1 MALREDHTE
10 TLLQGV
16 LRGLWPQYRELA
28 FLSLFVNLLALAVPV
43 FVLQV
48 YDRVVFF
55 AGIST
60 LQALVFG
67 VAIAIGFDFVLRQAR
82 SRVLQRASVRVDAVL
97 SERLYDK
104 LSRLSLRDLERSE
117 ATRWQVLQQD
127 VSRVRNTLGGV
138 PVVLAVD
145 VPFALLFLAL
155 IAVIAFPIL
164 WVVLL
169 AVPCFVLIAVL
180 SSRSA
185 ASAAQREQTTQMA
198 RDASVSQFIHG
209 RTTLKSLDL
218 GPQVQRQLEQ
228 EQADT
233 ITTALDRGRQNDTYA
248 NIGLALSLLTTVGI
262 TAVGAVAILDQS
274 ITIGA
279 LIATNMLAN
288 RLIAPMNQLVGTWK
302 TWSAFTMARG
312 RLEEVFALPDERDR
326 TAVAMV
332 RPEGAISVENAT
344 FRYDEGEP
352 VVSNINFTLRPGA
365 LHGIV
370 GRSGSGKSTLIKLM
384 QGLYAPES
392 GRVLIDGADIG
403 QYART
408 DLAKWVG
415 YAPQETFLLS
425 GTIRDNIARR
435 EHPDTDA
442 EVVRAAKLAGAHEFI
457 VDLPEGYGTDVG
469 EAGSRLSGGQRQ
481 RLAIARAVFGDPV
494 LLLLD
499 EPTANIDR
507 PAEEQLRASLL
518 ELAKDHNVV
527 VVTHSPVLLS
537 ACENI
542 LVLERGQIAAAGPGA
557 DILPRLFAGEGT
569 PTPLESKT

>member
-1 MALREDHTE
+1 MADRNEPAE
-10 TLLQGV
+10 TLLEG
-16 LRGLWPQYRELA
+16 LMRGLWPQYRELA
-28 FLSLFVNLLALAVPV
+28 FLSLFINFLALAVPI

-67 VAIAIGFDFVLRQAR
+67 VAVAITFDFVLRQAR
-82 SRVLQRASVRVDAVL
+82 SRVLQRASVRVDAAL
-97 SERLYDK
+97 SARLYDK

-117 ATRWQVLQQD
+117 GSRWQVLQQD
-127 VSRVRNTLGGV
+127 VARVRNTLGGV
-138 PVVLAVD
+138 PVVLVVD
-145 VPFALLFLAL
+145 VPFALLFLVL

-169 AVPCFVLIAVL
+169 AIPLFVLIAVL
-180 SSRSA
+180 SSRAAA
-185 ASAAQREQTTQMA
+185 ASALREQSSQIA
-198 RDASVSQFIHG
+198 RDASVAEFIHG

-218 GPQVQRQLEQ
+218 SPQVQARLEVK
-228 EQADT
+228 QAET
-233 ITTALDRGRQNDTYA
+233 ITTALERGKQNDTFS
-248 NIGLALSLLTTVGI
+248 NLGLALTLLTTVAI

-288 RLIAPMNQLVGTWK
+288 RLISPLNQLVGTWR
-302 TWSAFTMARG
+302 TWSAFQMARR
-312 RLEEVFALPDERDR
+312 RLEDVFALPDERGR

-332 RPEGAISVENAT
+332 RPEGVLAVENAT
-344 FRYDEGEP
+344 FRYDSGEP
-352 VVSNINFTLRPGA
+352 VLSGINFTLRPGG

-384 QGLYAPES
+384 QGLYMPES

-403 QYART
+403 QYARA
-408 DLAKWVG
+408 DLAKWIG

-435 EHPDTDA
+435 EHADPDS
-442 EVVRAAKLAGAHEFI
+442 EVVRASKLAGAHEFI
-457 VDLPEGYGTDVG
+457 VDLPDGYGTDVG

-481 RLAIARAVFGDPV
+481 RLAIARAVFGDPPV
-494 LLLLD
+494 LLLD

-507 PAEEQLRASLL
+507 PAEEQLRGALL
-518 ELAKDHNVV
+518 ELARDHNVV
-527 VVTHSPVLLS
+527 VVTHSPVLLG

-557 DILPRLFAGEGT
+557 DILPRLFAGEGASV
-569 PTPLESKT
+569 PLEQKS

>member
-1 MALREDHTE
+1 MANPSETSE
-10 TLLQGV
+10 TLLQG
-16 LRGLWPQYRELA
+16 LIRSLWPQYRELA
-28 FLSLFVNLLALAVPV
+28 FLSLFINFLALAVPI

-67 VAIAIGFDFVLRQAR
+67 VALAIAFDFVLRQAR
-82 SRVLQRASVRVDAVL
+82 SRVLQRASVRVDATL
-97 SERLYDK
+97 SARLYDK
-104 LSRLSLRDLERSE
+104 LSRLSLRDLERSNG
-117 ATRWQVLQQD
+117 ARWQVLQQD
-127 VSRVRNTLGGV
+127 VARVRNTLGGV

-155 IAVIAFPIL
+155 IAVIALPIL

-169 AVPCFVLIAVL
+169 AVPVFVFVAVL
-180 SSRSA
+180 SSRAAVRSA
-185 ASAAQREQTTQMA
+185 HREQDSQIA
-198 RDASVSQFIHG
+198 RDTSISEFIHG
-209 RTTLKSLDL
+209 RTTLKSLNL
-218 GPQVQRQLEQ
+218 SPQVQQKLELEQ
-228 EQADT
+228 AET
-233 ITTALDRGRQNDTYA
+233 IDAALERGRQNDTFS
-248 NIGLALSLLTTVGI
+248 NLGLALALLTTVAI
-262 TAVGAVAILDQS
+262 TAVGAIAILDQA

-288 RLIAPMNQLVGTWK
+288 RLIAPLNQLVGTWR
-302 TWSAFTMARG
+302 TWSAFQMAQR

-332 RPEGAISVENAT
+332 RPEGVLAVENAT
-344 FRYDEGEP
+344 FRYDTGEP
-352 VVSNINFTLRPGA
+352 VLRGVNFTLRPGG

-370 GRSGSGKSTLIKLM
+370 GRSGSGKSTLIKMM
-384 QGLYAPES
+384 QGLYLPES

-403 QYART
+403 QYARS
-408 DLAKWVG
+408 DLAKWIG

-425 GTIRDNIARR
+425 GSIRDNIARR
-435 EHPDTDA
+435 DHPDTDA
-442 EVVRAAKLAGAHEFI
+442 EVVRAAKFAGAHEFI

-481 RLAIARAVFGDPV
+481 RLAIARAVFGDPPI
-494 LLLLD
+494 LLLD

-507 PAEEQLRASLL
+507 PAEEQLQTVLL
-518 ELAKDHNVV
+518 DMARDHNVV
-527 VVTHSPVLLS
+527 VVTHSPVLLG

-557 DILPRLFAGEGT
+557 DILPRLFGTEGR
-569 PTPLESKT
+569 PVPLEQKT

>member
-1 MALREDHTE
+1 MAPRDHASE
-10 TLLQGV
+10 SILQGV
-16 LRGLWPQYRELA
+16 LRDLWPQYRELT

-97 SERLYDK
+97 SARLYDK
-104 LSRLSLRDLERSE
+104 LSRLSLRDLERSD
-117 ATRWQVLQQD
+117 AARWQVLQQD
-127 VSRVRNTLGGV
+127 VARVRNTLGGV

-145 VPFALLFLAL
+145 VPFALLFLGL

-185 ASAAQREQTTQMA
+185 AAAAEREQAVQMA
-198 RDASVSQFIHG
+198 RDASVAQFIHG

-228 EQADT
+228 EQAQT
-233 ITTALDRGRQNDTYA
+233 ITAALDRGRQNDTFA
-248 NIGLALSLLTTVGI
+248 NVGLALSLLTTVAI
-262 TAVGAVAILDQS
+262 TAVGAVAILNQS

-288 RLIAPMNQLVGTWK
+288 RLISPMNQLVGTWR
-302 TWSAFTMARG
+302 TWSAFKMARR
-312 RLEEVFALPDERDR
+312 RLEEVFALPDERNR
-326 TAVAMV
+326 SAVTMV
-332 RPEGAISVENAT
+332 RPDGAVSLENVT
-344 FRYDEGEP
+344 FRYEDGEP
-352 VVSNINFTLRPGA
+352 VVSNVSFTLRPGA

-403 QYART
+403 QYARS
-408 DLAKWVG
+408 DLAKWIG

-442 EVVRAAKLAGAHEFI
+442 EVVRVAKLAGAHDFI
-457 VDLPEGYGTDVG
+457 VDLPDGYGTDVG

-481 RLAIARAVFGDPV
+481 RLAIARAMFGDPA

-507 PAEEQLRASLL
+507 PAEEELRASLL
-518 ELAKDHNVV
+518 ELARDHNVV

-542 LVLERGQIAAAGPGA
+542 LVLERGQIAAAGPGG
-557 DILPRLFAGEGT
+557 DILPRLFAGEGGA
-569 PTPLESKT
+569 TPLERKS

>member
-1 MALREDHTE
+1 MAAGSDQSES
-10 TLLQGV
+10 V
-16 LRGLWPQYRELA
+16 LRGLLRHLWPQYRELT
-28 FLSLFVNLLALAVPV
+28 FLSFFINVLALAVPI

-82 SRVLQRASVRVDAVL
+82 SRVLQRASVHVDAAL
-97 SERLYDK
+97 SARLYEK
-104 LSRLSLRDLERSE
+104 LSKLSLRDLERSDG
-117 ATRWQVLQQD
+117 ARWQVLQQD
-127 VSRVRNTLGGV
+127 VARIRDTLGGV

-145 VPFALLFLAL
+145 VPFALVFLAL
-155 IAVIAFPIL
+155 IAVIALPIL

-169 AVPCFVLIAVL
+169 AIPLFVTIAIV
-180 SSRSA
+180 SSRAATSA
-185 ASAAQREQTTQMA
+185 AHKEQSSQMS
-198 RDASVSQFIHG
+198 RDARVSEFIHG

-218 GPQVQRQLEQ
+218 SPQVQRQLEE
-228 EQADT
+228 EQART
-233 ITTALDRGRQNDTYA
+233 ITSALDRGRRNDSFA
-248 NIGLALSLLTTVGI
+248 NLGLALSLLTTVAI
-262 TAVGAVAILDQS
+262 TAVGAVAILEQS
-274 ITIGA
+274 ITIGS

-288 RLIAPMNQLVGTWK
+288 RLITPLNQLVGTWR
-302 TWSAFTMARG
+302 TWSAFTMARQ
-312 RLEEVFALPDERDR
+312 RLEDVFALPDERGR

-332 RPEGAISVENAT
+332 RPEGALAVENLT

-352 VVSNINFTLRPGA
+352 VVSNVGFTLLPGA

-370 GRSGSGKSTLIKLM
+370 GRSGSGKSTLVKLM
-384 QGLYAPES
+384 QGLYPPES

-403 QYART
+403 QFSRT

-425 GTIRDNIARR
+425 GTIRDNIARL
-435 EHPDTDA
+435 EHPNADA
-442 EVVRAAKLAGAHEFI
+442 EVVRVAKLSGAHEFV

-481 RLAIARAVFGDPV
+481 RLAIARAMFGDPPI
-494 LLLLD
+494 LILD

-507 PAEEQLRASLL
+507 PAEEQLRVALL
-518 ELAKDHNVV
+518 EMAKDHNII

-542 LVLERGQIAAAGPGA
+542 LVLERGAIAAAGPGS
-557 DILPRLFAGEGT
+557 DILPRLFSGEGT
-569 PTPLESKT
+569 PAPLEQKT

>member
-1 MALREDHTE
+1 MRDHQNAPLLSGLLRE
-10 TLLQGV
+10 
-16 LRGLWPQYRELA
+16 LWPQYRELT
-28 FLSLFVNLLALAVPV
+28 FLSLFINLLALAVPV

-67 VAIAIGFDFVLRQAR
+67 VAIAIAFDFILRQAR
-82 SRVLQRASVRVDAVL
+82 SRVLQRASVRVEAAL
-97 SERLYDK
+97 SARLYEK

-117 ATRWQVLQQD
+117 GARWQVLQQD
-127 VSRVRNTLGGV
+127 VARVRNTLGGV

-145 VPFALLFLAL
+145 VPFAFIFLGI
-155 IAVIAFPIL
+155 IAVIALPIL
-164 WVVLL
+164 WVVLI
-169 AVPCFVLIAVL
+169 AVPVFVGVALV
-180 SSRSA
+180 SSRVASKA
-185 ASAAQREQTTQMA
+185 AEREQGHQMT
-198 RDASVSQFIHG
+198 RDATVAEFVAG

-218 GPQVQRQLEQ
+218 GPRLQERLEAEQ
-228 EQADT
+228 ETT
-233 ITTALDRGRQNDTYA
+233 ITAALERGQRNDTFT
-248 NIGLALSLLTTVGI
+248 NLGLGLSLLTTVGI

-288 RLIAPMNQLVGTWK
+288 RLISPLNQLVGTWR
-302 TWSAFTMARG
+302 TWSAFRMARQ
-312 RLEEVFALPDERDR
+312 RLEDVFALPDERDR

-332 RPEGAISVENAT
+332 RPEGVISVERAT

-352 VVSNINFTLRPGA
+352 VVSGVNFTLKPGG

-384 QGLYAPES
+384 QGLYLPES
-392 GRVLIDGADIG
+392 GRVLLDGGDIG
-403 QYART
+403 QYARA
-408 DLAKWVG
+408 DLARWIG
-415 YAPQETFLLS
+415 YTPQETFLLS

-435 EHPDTDA
+435 EHADTDA
-442 EVVRAAKLAGAHEFI
+442 EVVRVARLAGAHDF
-457 VDLPEGYGTDVG
+457 VVSLPDGYGTDVG

-481 RLAIARAVFGDPV
+481 RLAIARAMFGDPPV
-494 LLLLD
+494 LLLD
-499 EPTANIDR
+499 EPTANLDR
-507 PAEEQLRASLL
+507 PAEEQLRTTLR
-518 ELAKDHNVV
+518 ELAQDHNVV

-542 LVLERGQIAAAGPGA
+542 LVLENGSIAAAGPGG
-557 DILPRLFAGEGT
+557 DILPKLFAGEGA
-569 PTPLESKT
+569 PVPLEQRT

>member
-1 MALREDHTE
+1 MAPRDHASE
-10 TLLQGV
+10 SILQGV
-16 LRGLWPQYRELA
+16 LRDLWPQYRELT

-97 SERLYDK
+97 SARLYDK
-104 LSRLSLRDLERSE
+104 LSRLSLRDLERSD
-117 ATRWQVLQQD
+117 AARWQVLQQD
-127 VSRVRNTLGGV
+127 VARVRNTLGGV

-145 VPFALLFLAL
+145 VPFALLFLGL

-185 ASAAQREQTTQMA
+185 ATAAEREQAVQMA
-198 RDASVSQFIHG
+198 RDASVAQFIHG
-209 RTTLKSLDL
+209 RTTLKSLNL
-218 GPQVQRQLEQ
+218 GPQVQQQLEQ
-228 EQADT
+228 EQAQT
-233 ITTALDRGRQNDTYA
+233 ITAALDRGRQNDTFA
-248 NIGLALSLLTTVGI
+248 NIGLALSLLTTVAI
-262 TAVGAVAILDQS
+262 TAVGAVAILNQS

-288 RLIAPMNQLVGTWK
+288 RLISPMNQLVGTWR
-302 TWSAFTMARG
+302 TWSAFKMARR
-312 RLEEVFALPDERDR
+312 RLEEVFALPDERNR
-326 TAVAMV
+326 SAVTMV
-332 RPEGAISVENAT
+332 RPDGAVSLENVT
-344 FRYDEGEP
+344 FRYEDGEP
-352 VVSNINFTLRPGA
+352 VVSNVSFTLRPGA

-403 QYART
+403 QYARS
-408 DLAKWVG
+408 DLAKWIG

-442 EVVRAAKLAGAHEFI
+442 EVVRVAKLAGAHDFI
-457 VDLPEGYGTDVG
+457 VDLPDGYGTDVG

-481 RLAIARAVFGDPV
+481 RLAIARAMFGDPA

-507 PAEEQLRASLL
+507 PAEEELRASLL
-518 ELAKDHNVV
+518 ELARDHNVV

-542 LVLERGQIAAAGPGA
+542 LVLERGQIAAAGPGG
-557 DILPRLFAGEGT
+557 DILPRLFAGEGGA
-569 PTPLESKT
+569 TPLERKS

>member
-1 MALREDHTE
+1 MADRNEDTE
-10 TLLQGV
+10 TLLQN
-16 LRGLWPQYRELA
+16 LMRGLWPQYRELA
-28 FLSLFVNLLALAVPV
+28 FLSLFINFLALAVPI

-67 VAIAIGFDFVLRQAR
+67 VAVAIAFDFVLRQAR
-82 SRVLQRASVRVDAVL
+82 SRVLQRASVRVDAAL
-97 SERLYDK
+97 SARLYDK

-117 ATRWQVLQQD
+117 GARWQVLQQD
-127 VSRVRNTLGGV
+127 VARVRNTLGGI

-145 VPFALLFLAL
+145 VPFAFLFLVL

-169 AVPCFVLIAVL
+169 AVPLFVLIAVL
-180 SSRSA
+180 SSRAAAVSA
-185 ASAAQREQTTQMA
+185 RREQASLMA
-198 RDASVSQFIHG
+198 RDASVAEFIHG

-218 GPQVQRQLEQ
+218 SPQVQERLELEQ
-228 EQADT
+228 SET
-233 ITTALDRGRQNDTYA
+233 IMTALERGRQNDTFS
-248 NIGLALSLLTTVGI
+248 NLGLALTLLTTVAI

-288 RLIAPMNQLVGTWK
+288 RLIAPLNQLVGTWR
-302 TWSAFTMARG
+302 TWSAFQMARR
-312 RLEEVFALPDERDR
+312 RLEDVFALPDERGR

-332 RPEGAISVENAT
+332 RPEGVMAVENAT
-344 FRYDEGEP
+344 FRYDTGEP
-352 VVSNINFTLRPGA
+352 VLSGVNFTLRPGG

-384 QGLYAPES
+384 QGLYMPES

-403 QYART
+403 QYARA
-408 DLAKWVG
+408 DLAKWIG

-425 GTIRDNIARR
+425 GSIRDNIARR
-435 EHPDTDA
+435 EHSDTDS
-442 EVVRAAKLAGAHEFI
+442 EVVRAARLAGAHEFI
-457 VDLPEGYGTDVG
+457 VDLPDGYGTEVG

-481 RLAIARAVFGDPV
+481 RLAIARAVFGDPPV
-494 LLLLD
+494 LLLD

-507 PAEEQLRASLL
+507 PAEEQLREALL
-518 ELAKDHNVV
+518 GLAGDHNVV
-527 VVTHSPVLLS
+527 VVTHSPVLLG

-542 LVLERGQIAAAGPGA
+542 LVLERGQIAAAGPGG
-557 DILPRLFAGEGT
+557 DILPRLFAGEAT
-569 PTPLESKT
+569 PASLEPKS

>member
-1 MALREDHTE
+1 MANQDEHTE
-10 TLLQGV
+10 TLLQG
-16 LRGLWPQYRELA
+16 LMRGLWPQYRELA
-28 FLSLFVNLLALAVPV
+28 FLSLFVNFLALAVPI

-67 VAIAIGFDFVLRQAR
+67 VAVAIAFDFVLRQAR
-82 SRVLQRASVRVDAVL
+82 SRVLQRASVRVDASL
-97 SERLYDK
+97 SARLYEK
-104 LSRLSLRDLERSE
+104 LSRLPLRDLERSDG
-117 ATRWQVLQQD
+117 ARWQVLQQD
-127 VSRVRNTLGGV
+127 VARVRNTLGGI
-138 PVVLAVD
+138 PVVLVVD
-145 VPFALLFLAL
+145 VPFALLFLVL
-155 IAVIAFPIL
+155 IAIIAFPIL

-169 AVPCFVLIAVL
+169 AVPLFVLIAVL
-180 SSRSA
+180 SSRAA
-185 ASAAQREQTTQMA
+185 ASSARREQSSQIA
-198 RDASVSQFIHG
+198 RDASVAEFIHG

-218 GPQVQRQLEQ
+218 SPQVQERLELK
-228 EQADT
+228 QAET
-233 ITTALDRGRQNDTYA
+233 ITTALERGRQNDTFS
-248 NIGLALSLLTTVGI
+248 NLGLALTLLTTVAI
-262 TAVGAVAILDQS
+262 TAVGALAILDQS

-288 RLIAPMNQLVGTWK
+288 RLISPLNQLVGTWR
-302 TWSAFTMARG
+302 TWSSFQMARR
-312 RLEEVFALPDERDR
+312 RLEDVFALPDERGR

-332 RPEGAISVENAT
+332 RPEGVLAVENAT
-344 FRYDEGEP
+344 FRYDSGEP
-352 VVSNINFTLRPGA
+352 VLNGVNFTLRPGG

-403 QYART
+403 QYARA
-408 DLAKWVG
+408 DLAKWTG

-425 GTIRDNIARR
+425 GSIRDNIARR
-435 EHPDTDA
+435 EHVDTDS

-457 VDLPEGYGTDVG
+457 VDLPDGYGTDVG
-469 EAGSRLSGGQRQ
+469 EGGNRLSGGQRQ
-481 RLAIARAVFGDPV
+481 RLAIARAMFGDPPV
-494 LLLLD
+494 LLLD

-507 PAEEQLRASLL
+507 PAEEQLRGALL

-542 LVLERGQIAAAGPGA
+542 LVLERGQIAAAGPGE

-569 PTPLESKT
+569 PAPLEQKS